1 MKVKTQG
8 VHLKLPTRIDL
19 KTKILIVIWE
29 LTQGDGTKFVTTEE
43 LQTHTGRSE
52 VYLKK
57 ACVALTKGPRP
68 RLVSKGAHLNEEQ
81 VGRMATVGYRL
92 AEEAVIIEETARI
105 MIELLKSHDAHRV
118 SRETFVER
126 MVTKFGMDADEVN
139 ERIDE
144 GIRLGYI
151 EKVPRNSLR
160 GREVIN
166 QEISYLT
173 YLADKVPP
181 RHSHENPA
189 PLTSARKTAKTT
201 PKKGVPSK

>member
-1 MKVKTQG
+1 MKTQG
-8 VHLKLPTRIDL
+8 IHLKLPTGIDL

-29 LTQGDGTKFVTTEE
+29 LTQGDGTKFVSTEE
-43 LQTHTGRSE
+43 LQMHIGRSE

-57 ACVALTKGPRP
+57 ACVALTKGPRR
-68 RLVSKGAHLNEEQ
+68 RLVPKGAHLNEEQ

-105 MIELLKSHDAHRV
+105 LIELLKSHDAHRV
-118 SRETFVER
+118 SRKKFVER
-126 MVTKFGMDADEVN
+126 MVAEFGMNADEVN

-181 RHSHENPA
+181 RRSPENPA
-189 PLTSARKTAKTT
+189 LLASAEKTAKIT
-201 PKKGVPSK
+201 PKKGVVSK